1 MRFVGFSEEIALT
14 SLYSI
19 YWLIFITET
28 ESVYYA
34 VRNNSLSVIELITI
48 LKILRLLDKVRNV
61 ASVGNESLQRNI
73 DRRNYFY

>member
-1 MRFVGFSEEIALT
+1 MRFVRFSEETAFT

-34 VRNNSLSVIELITI
+34 VRTNSLSVIELITI
-48 LKILRLLDKVRNV
+48 LKILRLLDEVRNI
-61 ASVGNESLQRNI
+61 ASVGTETLLRNI
-73 DRRNYFY
+73 DTCKSV